1 LRKIKLLL
9 VDDQELI
16 RESLN
21 IVLAMEEDFELIGL
35 AGNGQEA
42 VEICEKQQPDV
53 ILMDINMPVMD
64 GIAATEV
71 IKQRWPQIQI
81 IILTTFQEVDFVK
94 TALTHGAEGYLLK
107 AIHPKDLASS
117 IRLVSRGETLINQGL
132 AKQLLMN
139 LPSEQKAEHV
149 GNKFGLS
156 DREAQILQ
164 CIANGLN
171 NREISEKLFLTEG
184 TVKNYVSRI
193 YAKLD
198 VRDRVDAVNKFKSK

>member
-1 LRKIKLLL
+1 MKKIKLLL

-21 IVLAMEEDFELIGL
+21 IVLAMEEDFNLIGM

-42 VEICEKQQPDV
+42 VGICERQQPDV

-64 GIAATEV
+64 GIDATKA
-71 IKQRWPQIQI
+71 IKQRWPHIQI
-81 IILTTFQEVDFVK
+81 IILTTFQEVEFVK
-94 TALTHGAEGYLLK
+94 TALSHGAEGYLLK

-117 IRLVSRGETLINQGL
+117 IRLVSRGETLINQSL

-139 LPSEQKAEHV
+139 LPSERKDEPV

-156 DREAQILQ
+156 DRESQILQ